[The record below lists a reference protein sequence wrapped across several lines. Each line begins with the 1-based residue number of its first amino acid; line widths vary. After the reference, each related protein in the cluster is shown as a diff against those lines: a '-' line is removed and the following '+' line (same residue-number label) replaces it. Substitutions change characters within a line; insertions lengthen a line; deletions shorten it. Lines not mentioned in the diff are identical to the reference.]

1 MEIRPTANPVG
12 IMGKRLGT
20 NSGTIFKG
28 YDKMSTGVWIGKL
41 SNEIWKITEDLW
53 TLRNEAEH
61 KDDKSRV
68 NQERN
73 TKVNADIDDIYNKL
87 PKNLRIL
94 PHDDM
99 QFFSKKKFI
108 QKTKAI

>member
-1 MEIRPTANPVG
+1 MRKCPQ
-12 IMGKRLGT
+12 
-20 NSGTIFKG
+20 
-28 YDKMSTGVWIGKL
+28 VWIGKL